1 MGNNSITTLA
11 EVASKPMALSDQG
24 RFAYWDLNIR
34 WAKALEEGTTP
45 LHADRVANYGSLT
58 LNDRKILA
66 TAWRRAYA
74 KWQEQVE
81 ARRSQLRR
89 NVALIV
95 AACLKHRKFLRA
107 WCRKNEGLRLQHFID
122 EVSDHFGD
130 SWILHSTPKQV
141 RQEIGKFFGNREKSL
156 LRNALH
162 PKPDKPYWDKLP
174 LYECS
179 GELEASSLRPIKY
192 LPSGR
197 CVSTSGVRGYR
208 KPYWDVGR
216 DGGGQHEI
224 RFRIAHRI
232 PDVACN
238 LVRSAGSIERNG
250 GHIHLNCKRDEEIG
264 KAVFHSFRYHLS
276 WFRYLAPLTRRR
288 SRWCG
293 VQDTGSWSQAQS
305 VKFAAVSANTFRHTG
320 TVEIR
325 LWPTSRKA
333 SDWRFRASLM
343 KAMARW
349 SEDNDERD
357 HNTPISN
364 ETAPQ
369 AWEAFY
375 RWAAIHE
382 PETLK
387 AVLKAMKAKARSI
400 DSTRNVDRFGAA
412 KCDEFVRQFD
422 ASDIRLRGYRR
433 AVRQPVTAVC
443 STDE

>member
-1 MGNNSITTLA
+1 MGNNSITTLS
-11 EVASKPMALSDQG
+11 EVASKPMQLTDHG
-24 RFAYWDLNIR
+24 RYAYWYLSTRWGGSLSEGTAPIR
-34 WAKALEEGTTP
+34 WD
-45 LHADRVANYGSLT
+45 HAVNYGELT
-58 LNDRKILA
+58 VDDCEVLKKA
-66 TAWRRAYA
+66 YRRAYS
-74 KWQEQVE
+74 KYQTILDERR
-81 ARRSQLRR
+81 ARLSR
-89 NVALIV
+89 NIALVV
-95 AACLKHRKFLRA
+95 AACLKHRRFLRA
-107 WCRKNEGLRLQHFID
+107 WSRKNDGAGLQHFID
-122 EVSDHFGD
+122 EVRDQFGEN
-130 SWILHSTPKQV
+130 WIVQSTPKQV
-141 RQEIGKFFGNREKSL
+141 RQEVGKFFRNREKSA
-156 LRNALH
+156 LRNAMH
-162 PKPDKPYWDKLP
+162 PKPEMPYWDKLP

-179 GELEASSLRPIKY
+179 GELEATSLHAYK
-192 LPSGR
+192 LHPSGR
-197 CVSTSGVRGYR
+197 TISTNRIRGYR

-232 PDVACN
+232 PDVACG

-250 GHIHLNCKRDEEIG
+250 GHIHINCKRDEEIG

-293 VQDTGSWSQAQS
+293 VQETGSWTQAQS

-325 LWPTSRKA
+325 LWPTSRKP
-333 SDWRFRASLM
+333 SEWRFRSSLM

-349 SEDNDERD
+349 SEDNDERN
-357 HNTPISN
+357 HETPISN

-369 AWEAFY
+369 AWESFY

-422 ASDIRLRGYRR
+422 ATDIRLRGYRR

-443 STDE
+443 STDQ

>member
-1 MGNNSITTLA
+1 MSNNYTLQLA
-11 EVASKPMALSDQG
+11 EVASKPMRLTDHG
-24 RFAYWDLNIR
+24 RYAYWYLSTRWGGSLSEGTAPIR
-34 WAKALEEGTTP
+34 WD
-45 LHADRVANYGSLT
+45 HAVNYGELT
-58 LNDRKILA
+58 VADCEVLKKA
-66 TAWRRAYA
+66 YRRAYS
-74 KWQEQVE
+74 KYQTILDE
-81 ARRSQLRR
+81 RRTRLTR
-89 NVALIV
+89 NIALVV
-95 AACLKHRKFLRA
+95 AACLKHRRFLRA
-107 WCRKNEGLRLQHFID
+107 WSRKNDGAGLQHFID
-122 EVSDHFGD
+122 MVRDHFGEN
-130 SWILHSTPKQV
+130 WVVQCPPKQV
-141 RQEIGKFFGNREKSL
+141 RQEVSKFFRYREKSV
-156 LRNALH
+156 LRDATR
-162 PKPDKPYWDKLP
+162 PKPEMPYWDKLP

-179 GELEASSLRPIKY
+179 GELEATSLRAYK
-192 LPSGR
+192 LHPSGHTI
-197 CVSTSGVRGYR
+197 STNRIRGYR

-224 RFRIAHRI
+224 RFRITHRI

-293 VQDTGSWSQAQS
+293 VQETGSWTQAQS

-325 LWPTSRKA
+325 LWPTSRNP
-333 SDWRFRASLM
+333 SEWRFRASLM

-349 SEDNDERD
+349 SEDNAERD
-357 HNTPISN
+357 HETPISN

-369 AWEAFY
+369 AWESFY
-375 RWAAIHE
+375 QWASIHE

-400 DSTRNVDRFGAA
+400 SSTRNVDRFGAA

-422 ASDIRLRGYRR
+422 ATDIRLRGYRR

-443 STDE
+443 STDQ